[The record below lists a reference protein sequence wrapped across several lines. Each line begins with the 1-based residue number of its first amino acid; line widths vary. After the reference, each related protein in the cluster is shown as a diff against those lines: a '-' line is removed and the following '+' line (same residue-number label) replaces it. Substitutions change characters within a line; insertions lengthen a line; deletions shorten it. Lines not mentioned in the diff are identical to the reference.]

1 MSGAGSGIGRLMSIK
16 FAELGAIVIC
26 TDLNAETAEQTANT
40 IKCKRNE
47 LFKYSSRTEVFP
59 WDIGLFQ
66 VDFEK

>member
-40 IKCKRNE
+40 IKGNRVHCIE
-47 LFKYSSRTEVFP
+47 FQVFP
-59 WDIGLFQ
+59 F
-66 VDFEK
+66 FK